1 MRRRVLPIVLAMAG
15 VALTGCRTDAVRLG
29 FHPAVGAT
37 YSYTTTVD
45 SATHTTLLAS
55 DVAPQHLTFASR
67 ERVLS
72 LANGL
77 ARVEVVLDA
86 QGSGTRT
93 YVMQF
98 DRAAQLTKVESVEGI
113 PTGAL
118 GNLGITE
125 IFPAAAGAPPDHP
138 LRPGDRWT
146 IDDNVQL
153 EQATAPANL
162 TGQGQLVELG
172 VVDGRRTATVR
183 TTTVLPVR
191 TTSTSA
197 TSSQVLD
204 GVQTTQ
210 LIVTYDLADG
220 AVASVIATTTGRYTL
235 TVSPPNGSRDQPVV
249 GDLSVV
255 VRSTTTRR

>member
-1 MRRRVLPIVLAMAG
+1 
-15 VALTGCRTDAVRLG
+15 VALAFTGCRRDTVRLG

-45 SATHTTLLAS
+45 SSTRTSLLAKA
-55 DVAPQHLTFASR
+55 VAPQHVTFASR

-72 LANGL
+72 IENGVT
-77 ARVEVVLDA
+77 RVEVALDA
-86 QGSGTRT
+86 QGSGSRT

-113 PTGAL
+113 PTDAL

-125 IFPAAAGAPPDHP
+125 IFPAAAGAPPDRP

-153 EQATAPANL
+153 EQRGAPANL
-162 TGQGQLVELG
+162 SGQGQLVELG

-183 TTTVLPVR
+183 STTLLPVR
-191 TTSTSA
+191 TASGGA
-197 TSSQVLD
+197 ASSQVLD
-204 GVQTTQ
+204 GVQRTD
-210 LIVTYDLADG
+210 LLVTYDLADG
-220 AVASVIATTTGRYTL
+220 AVASVVATTTGQYTL
-235 TVSPPNGSRDQPVV
+235 TVSPPNGSHGQPVV
-249 GDLSVV
+249 GDLEVV

>member
-1 MRRRVLPIVLAMAG
+1 MRRRVLPVVLAIVV
-15 VALTGCRTDAVRLG
+15 VALTGCRSDTVRLG

-37 YSYTTTVD
+37 YSYTTSVD
-45 SATHTTLLAS
+45 SSTHTTLLPS
-55 DVAPQHLTFASR
+55 DVAPEHITFTSR

-72 LANGL
+72 IANGV

-113 PTGAL
+113 PTDAL

-125 IFPAAAGAPPDHP
+125 IFPAAAGAPPERA

-146 IDDNVQL
+146 IDDTVQL
-153 EQATAPANL
+153 EQAAAPANL

-172 VVDGRRTATVR
+172 VVGGRRTATVR
-183 TTTVLPVR
+183 TTSVLPVR

-197 TSSQVLD
+197 ASSQVLD
-204 GVQTTQ
+204 GEQTTQ
-210 LIVTYDLADG
+210 LVIRYDLADG
-220 AVASVIATTTGRYTL
+220 AVASVDATTTGRYTL
-235 TVSPPNGSRDQPVV
+235 TVSPRNGSRDQPVV
-249 GDLSVV
+249 GELVVV